1 MTQTRELTLPAD
13 PEAALAALREASAE
27 VHVVVFKKSP
37 ICPTSTRAEFEFK
50 QWLKDVDDADPV
62 RIAWIDVIAER
73 PLARGLT
80 SALDVAHQSPQA
92 LWFTGGELA
101 WHDSHGALTR
111 ARFTDANG
119 G

>member
-1 MTQTRELTLPAD
+1 MTQPRELSLPAD
-13 PEAALAALREASAE
+13 PEAALSALREASADA
-27 VHVVVFKKSP
+27 HVVVFKKSP

-50 QWLKDVDDADPV
+50 QWLGDLDDADPV
-62 RIAWIDVIAER
+62 RIAWVDVIAER
-73 PLARGLT
+73 SLARGLT

-101 WHDSHGALTR
+101 WHESHGALTR